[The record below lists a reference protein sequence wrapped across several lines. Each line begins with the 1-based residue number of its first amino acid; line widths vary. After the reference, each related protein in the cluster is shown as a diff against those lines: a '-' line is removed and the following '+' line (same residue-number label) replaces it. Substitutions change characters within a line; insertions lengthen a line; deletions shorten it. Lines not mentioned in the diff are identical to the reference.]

1 MRFSLNFIRE
11 FLDIKISA
19 ESLADKLTMAGMEV
33 EQLVKVGN
41 DWVFDIE
48 VTTNRYDWL
57 SMVGIAREI
66 AACLH
71 RKIKISYP
79 KIRKTPK
86 LNTPKI
92 TIKNTDDCPFY
103 VGQIITDVKIKESP
117 KWLLE
122 RVNHCEISAINNVV
136 DITNYCMLKWG
147 NPLHAFDADKIE
159 GNIYIRRARKGEKF
173 VGLDEKE
180 RVLSSD
186 NLVIAD
192 GKKVIALA
200 GVMGAKNTEV
210 DENTKNIF
218 LEAAIFS
225 PGTVRKSRRSAGI
238 DTESSYR
245 FERMV
250 HPDYLEYAA
259 FESTKLIGDIAKG
272 NFKGISFSGKKP
284 SVKRKNI
291 TVELNELAGY
301 LGEDLSQSMVKKIIS
316 NLGFDAKSSSKNK
329 MVVTTPS
336 FRFDFEREVDIYEE
350 IARIHGYAQIRP
362 QIPFLTPAL
371 GRKFSISDIS
381 GLYHFKNELRQYL
394 PALSLREIITYS
406 IESSKEWEK
415 LKQDNCIKLL
425 NPLKSQ
431 EDVLRPSLLLGMIK
445 AVRGNLNR
453 NQKDL
458 RFFEIAHAYSR
469 EKEGFCEKAQLI
481 IGITGQRQELFQLKG
496 SVVQILKHLHIRE
509 MAFKEESL
517 PLFTNAAIINIGGKK
532 IGFWG
537 KLDDE
542 VRKEFDLNNDLFIA
556 QLDVEKLKEIR
567 LEKRYIPYSL
577 YPAVSRDVSLAL
589 NKNKKFAQIE
599 KAIQLHAKEYLS
611 NIMVVDE
618 YYGKD
623 IPKDCLAFTIRISY
637 QSKHKTLTTEEVDN
651 LHTAIR
657 EQLSKE
663 EGVILR

>member
-1 MRFSLNFIRE
+1 MRFSLNFIKE
-11 FLDIKISA
+11 FLDIKVSA
-19 ESLADKLTMAGMEV
+19 QALADKLTMAGMEV
-33 EQLVKVGN
+33 EQLTKVGN

-57 SMVGIAREI
+57 SMIGIAREI

-71 RKIKISYP
+71 KKSKVTYP
-79 KIRKTPK
+79 KIRKTPRF
-86 LNTPKI
+86 NIPKI
-92 TIKNTDDCPFY
+92 VIKNTDDCPFY

-136 DITNYCMLKWG
+136 DATNYCMLKWG

-159 GNIYIRRARKGEKF
+159 GNIYIRRAKKGEKF
-173 VGLDEKE
+173 IGLDEKE
-180 RVLSSD
+180 RILSVE

-192 GKKVIALA
+192 DKKVIALA

-225 PGTVRKSRRSAGI
+225 PGAVRRSRRSAGI

-250 HPDYLEYAA
+250 HPDHLEYAA
-259 FESTKLIGDIAKG
+259 AESVSLIEDIAKG
-272 NFKGISFSGKKP
+272 KFKGIFFAGKKP
-284 SVKRKNI
+284 LVKRKNI
-291 TVELNELAGY
+291 TVDLKKLTGY
-301 LGEDLSQSMVKKIIS
+301 LGEELSQSMVKKIIS
-316 NLGFDAKSSSKNK
+316 NLGFDVKASSKNK
-329 MVVTTPS
+329 IIVTTPS
-336 FRFDFEREVDIYEE
+336 FRFDFEREVDVYEE
-350 IARIHGYAQIRP
+350 IARIHGYAQIKP
-362 QIPFLTPAL
+362 QLPFLTPAL
-371 GRKFSISDIS
+371 GRKFTVNDI
-381 GLYHFKNELRQYL
+381 GNLYHFKNELRQYL
-394 PALSLREIITYS
+394 PSLSLREIITYS
-406 IESSKEWEK
+406 IEYSKQWEK

-425 NPLKSQ
+425 NPLRSQ
-431 EDVLRPSLLLGMIK
+431 EDILRPSLLLGMIK

-458 RFFEIAHAYSR
+458 RFFEIAHVYSQK
-469 EKEGFCEKAQLI
+469 EEGFCEKAQLI

-496 SVVQILKHLHIRE
+496 SVVQILKHLHVKE
-509 MAFKEESL
+509 MAFKEEPL
-517 PLFTNAAIINIGGKK
+517 PLFTNAAIINVGGKK

-542 VRKEFDLNNDLFIA
+542 IRKEFDLNDDLFIA
-556 QLDVEKLKEIR
+556 QLDIAKLKQIR

-623 IPKDCLAFTIRISY
+623 IPKDHLAFTIRISY